1 MTPADAARALQQD
14 PLADPAGRLRPG
26 GAAEL
31 RAEQTRLADLGRRA
45 FVLVLP
51 PGEAPAGY
59 RPVWEAL
66 GLQGPGDLLLV
77 HGEGRW
83 EAKGW
88 GLSGAQIS
96 AALDA
101 AEPAR
106 DRALGPG
113 LVAALQGLGRAAGLP
128 AEAPAAAEGEGS
140 GALAWVG
147 GAGALGL
154 VALGG
159 LGLLRWRQTRMAAMS
174 GGAAVTEA
182 RHAAEAR
189 IAAITLRAEAL
200 PDGDA
205 RDLQARAAAL
215 TAQLAE
221 AEADPG
227 GPTKRVARLQQ
238 LESEAAALHSS
249 LLAAQRRRP

>member
-1 MTPADAARALQQD
+1 MTPADAARALQTD
-14 PLADPAGRLRPG
+14 PLADPAGRLRPE

-31 RAEQTRLADLGRRA
+31 RAEQARIADQGRRA

-101 AEPAR
+101 AEAAR

-128 AEAPAAAEGEGS
+128 VEEPAEGS
-140 GALAWVG
+140 SALAWVG

-154 VALGG
+154 VTLGG
-159 LGLLRWRQTRMAAMS
+159 LGLLRWRQNRMAALT
-174 GGAAVTEA
+174 GGAAVIEA

-200 PDGDA
+200 PDAEA
-205 RDLQARAAAL
+205 RELQARAAAL

-221 AEADPG
+221 AEVDPG